1 VPKYGGS
8 RAADHNGAISSLDAS
23 TIARASVLLVTLSPN
38 QHVAA
43 DVTGNGAVS
52 ALDASQ
58 VARFAVGIVNHFDAA
73 IAAGSDWKFLRCDAY
88 AYPGDPGCG
97 TPSYNFTPISEPE
110 SGKNFY
116 AVLYGDVTGNW
127 QPASSFT
134 AASSSSS
141 LEEERAIEAKYRGGG
156 LFELAGHVIDRTVA
170 DAGSSSGTPQA

>member
-1 VPKYGGS
+1 
-8 RAADHNGAISSLDAS
+8 
-23 TIARASVLLVTLSPN
+23 
-38 QHVAA
+38 
-43 DVTGNGAVS
+43 
-52 ALDASQ
+52 
-58 VARFAVGIVNHFDAA
+58 
-73 IAAGSDWKFLRCDAY
+73 Y

-141 LEEERAIEAKYRGGG
+141 LEEERAIEADRTRAAQLALEPVPLDGRPSAGGAELSIGGG
-156 LFELAGHVIDRTVA
+156 LAPMHAGERRTLTIDLRN
-170 DAGSSSGTPQA
+170 AGGILGLDLGLRFD